1 MNFFFFLS
9 IILYNIYCCVIVE
22 VFIFELLYEFYLIF
36 VLIVLGSFYVFK
48 LKFYYIVLCLIMKI
62 NLLIKLIVKWFIC
75 YLEVLVCINY
85 NKIEI
90 NWCKINGLYKYLL
103 VKYCKMK
110 ESKFYNLWINNFLLI
125 RVVYFK

>member
-1 MNFFFFLS
+1 M
-9 IILYNIYCCVIVE
+9 IVE
-22 VFIFELLYEFYLIF
+22 DFIFELLYEFYLIF

-85 NKIEI
+85 NKMEI
-90 NWCKINGLYKYLL
+90 N
-103 VKYCKMK
+103 
-110 ESKFYNLWINNFLLI
+110 
-125 RVVYFK
+125 